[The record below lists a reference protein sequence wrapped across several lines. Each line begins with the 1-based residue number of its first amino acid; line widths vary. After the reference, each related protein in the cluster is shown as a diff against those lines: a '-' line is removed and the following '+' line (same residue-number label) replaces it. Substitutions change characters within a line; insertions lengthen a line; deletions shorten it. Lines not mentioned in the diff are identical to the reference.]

1 MKKLFIYLSLI
12 TLVVSCSK
20 EFSSDEYG
28 GYEMMTDYMLKEYEQ
43 GAALRQISKSGEYQA
58 ATPGTS
64 VVNWTLEPHDKEMG
78 GLTQNVEIYLQFNSG
93 AEVLYQTVNRS
104 EMYDGPVGLPRF
116 DFSLSLT
123 QALGAL
129 GVGSFKGNDVVTVRF
144 QLNLTDGNSY
154 SRSSVTGSMT
164 GSYFRSPFL
173 YPIVI
178 GCRFDANNSGA
189 VAGIYT
195 ITGQDS
201 WGDGWNGAT
210 LKWTID
216 GVTTSWTVA
225 GTDGTTSFTVPAS
238 ASTFGFEFTSGD
250 WDSEITYQVNW
261 TGLDGSGSQTALS
274 DGTSPA
280 VGFKA
285 MNCLLYTS
293 PSPRDS

>member
-28 GYEMMTDYMLKEYEQ
+28 GYEMMTDYMLKEYTQ
-43 GAALRQISKSGEYQA
+43 GAALRQISKTGEYQA

-64 VVNWTLEPHDKEMG
+64 VVNWVLEPHDAEMG

-93 AEVLYQTVNRS
+93 AEILYQTVNRS
-104 EMYDGPVGLPRF
+104 DMYDGPVGLPRF

-144 QLNLTDGNSY
+144 ALNLTDGRTI
-154 SRSSVTGSMT
+154 SRSAVTGSMT
-164 GSYFRSPFL
+164 GSYFKSPFL

-178 GCRFDANNSGA
+178 GCRFDANNTGA
-189 VAGIYT
+189 VAGVYT

-216 GVTTSWTVA
+216 GVSSSWSVS
-225 GTDGTTSFTVPAS
+225 GTDGSTSFTVPAGT
-238 ASTFGFEFTSGD
+238 STFGFEFTSGD

-261 TGLDGSGSQTALS
+261 VGLDGSGSQTALS

-280 VGFKA
+280 VGFKS
-285 MNCLLYTS
+285 MNICQKFDKLIF
-293 PSPRDS
+293 